1 MPRAGPT
8 RPNPRP
14 PVKVPKVQTHWPFFV
29 ALGATVGA
37 LVVRPADPP
46 QPFRF
51 GTQAWVGY
59 APAYLAREQKCWPE
73 SAVSVV
79 ELPTDATIVRAMRA
93 GQLEAACLTLD
104 GAFRV
109 QAAGVDV
116 RLIAVLD
123 YSAGADA
130 VVAAPGVGITTS
142 GDLRGKRIAVERHG
156 VGMLFLARALK
167 TVGLSPNDV
176 TLVNADLSTHEELI
190 RARRVD
196 AVVTYSPRKE
206 RHIAAGGRVVCDS
219 ATVPANVIDVLVVRA
234 DAIRTNPSAVR
245 ALARGWER
253 TASLLAADPAHRAS
267 VARAMGIAPAELD
280 ASYEQVRVPTCAES
294 RSLLDPENPAL
305 APAVRETADALTALG
320 VIDGHID
327 PARLFVTPA
336 EMEALQ

>member
-14 PVKVPKVQTHWPFFV
+14 PVNASKVHTHWPLFV
-29 ALGATVGA
+29 ALCATVAA
-37 LVVRPADPP
+37 LGVRPADPP
-46 QPFRF
+46 KPFRL

-59 APAYLAREQKCWPE
+59 APAYLAREKECWSE

-93 GQLEAACLTLD
+93 GELEAACLTLD

-123 YSAGADA
+123 YSVGADA
-130 VVAAPGVGITTS
+130 IVAAPGAGIGTP
-142 GDLRGKRIAVERHG
+142 GELRGKRVAVERHG
-156 VGMLFLARALK
+156 VGMLFLARALQ
-167 TVGLSPNDV
+167 TVGLSTNDV
-176 TLVNADLSTHEELI
+176 TLVNADLSTHDELI
-190 RARRVD
+190 RTRRVD
-196 AVVTYSPRKE
+196 AAVTYSPMKE
-206 RHIAAGGRVVCDS
+206 RHIAAGCRVVCDS

-234 DAIRTNPSAVR
+234 DAFGTNPGAVR
-245 ALARGWER
+245 ALAVGWER
-253 TASLLAADPAHRAS
+253 AASLLAADPTHRAA

-280 ASYEQVRVPTCAES
+280 AGYGQVRIPTCAES
-294 RSLLDPENPAL
+294 RSLLAPDAPGL
-305 APAVRETADALTALG
+305 TPAVRETADALAALK
-320 VIDGHID
+320 VIDGPID

-336 EMEALQ
+336 EAETLR